1 MAYDFSTVCPANT
14 VHPFIRGY
22 GVTDPAIVPH
32 AVAEMRFRLAPEIT
46 CAMHDVVS
54 VNNFGYAPPES
65 SYAESVCSWM
75 DRRHNWH
82 IQPDWITQTAGVV
95 VALGIAIRAYT
106 QPGDGVI
113 IQTPVYGPFRRSVE
127 QNGRTVLENP
137 LVYKNG
143 KYTMDLD
150 DLREKAKD
158 AKLLLLCSPH
168 NPVGRVWTRKELKE
182 LTDICLENDVLIV
195 SDEIHFDLAFK
206 QHTVLPTL
214 SPAVADRCIVC
225 TAPSKTFNLAG
236 CALSNIIISN
246 PDLRQQFQ
254 AVASRDCGH
263 YVNPFGFAACE
274 AAYTH
279 CDGWLDQLLEEISH
293 NSRMFV
299 EAIHDIFPQAVVSP
313 LEGTYLQWVDL
324 RCLGMTQEELMDFLR
339 SAQVFVNSG
348 TDFGDAG
355 EGFIRFNIACP
366 RKQLAKSLLRLR
378 DAADKLG
385 EDTAE

>member
-1 MAYDFSTVCPANT
+1 
-14 VHPFIRGY
+14 
-22 GVTDPAIVPH
+22 
-32 AVAEMRFRLAPEIT
+32 
-46 CAMHDVVS
+46 
-54 VNNFGYAPPES
+54 
-65 SYAESVCSWM
+65 
-75 DRRHNWH
+75 
-82 IQPDWITQTAGVV
+82 
-95 VALGIAIRAYT
+95 
-106 QPGDGVI
+106 
-113 IQTPVYGPFRRSVE
+113 VE

-182 LTDICLENDVLIV
+182 LTDICLENDVLII

-214 SPAVADRCIVC
+214 SPEVADRCIVC

-324 RCLGMTQEELMDFLR
+324 RCLGMTQDELLDFLR